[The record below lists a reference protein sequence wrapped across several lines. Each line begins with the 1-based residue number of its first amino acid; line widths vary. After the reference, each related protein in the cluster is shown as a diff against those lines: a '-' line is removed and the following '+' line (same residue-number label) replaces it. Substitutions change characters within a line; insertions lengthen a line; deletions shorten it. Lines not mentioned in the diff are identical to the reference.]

1 MKARVKNTSFPR
13 IIWCLSK
20 FTYFTIKNA
29 RKKNHLLS
37 RYSKGLLIV
46 SNLIFE
52 NLQPVTS
59 TLVHY
64 TYCLCSFS
72 HVSESVSLTIISFH
86 GVARLWPSR
95 KIMSFPHQT
104 TTPVVHMKHAIN
116 LLSKKEFWQKPQNG
130 HCCRAKPAPAS
141 TAKPRRPHGPE

>member
-1 MKARVKNTSFPR
+1 MP
-13 IIWCLSK
+13 
-20 FTYFTIKNA
+20 
-29 RKKNHLLS
+29 
-37 RYSKGLLIV
+37 RYSKTLLIV

-59 TLVHY
+59 TVHY

-130 HCCRAKPAPAS
+130 HCCRAQPAQPAQPAAKS
-141 TAKPRRPHGPE
+141 RQPTPTALARLCLELKL

>member
-1 MKARVKNTSFPR
+1 MFVHFCPC
-13 IIWCLSK
+13 I
-20 FTYFTIKNA
+20 YFTIKNV
-29 RKKNHLLS
+29 RKNYIVFAKVF
-37 RYSKGLLIV
+37 KGFT
-46 SNLIFE
+46 NCQQFDFW

-59 TLVHY
+59 TVHY

-130 HCCRAKPAPAS
+130 HCCRAQPAQP
-141 TAKPRRPHGPE
+141 TAKPRQPALAALPTPTALARLRQS

>member
-1 MKARVKNTSFPR
+1 M
-13 IIWCLSK
+13 
-20 FTYFTIKNA
+20 
-29 RKKNHLLS
+29 
-37 RYSKGLLIV
+37 
-46 SNLIFE
+46 IFE

-130 HCCRAKPAPAS
+130 HCGRAQPAPAS
-141 TAKPRRPHGPE
+141 TAKPRQPHSPSCLAYSHCTSQAVLRAKILVLFVLLQI

>member
-1 MKARVKNTSFPR
+1 MFVHFCPYILHNKKMPEKIISF
-13 IIWCLSK
+13 LSK
-20 FTYFTIKNA
+20 
-29 RKKNHLLS
+29 
-37 RYSKGLLIV
+37 YSKALLIV

-130 HCCRAKPAPAS
+130 HCCRAQPAPSSSQAKAAGR
-141 TAKPRRPHGPE
+141 TALAALPTPTALH